1 MFKTKTI
8 CQRLSYAILSFS
20 IMATSCNK
28 GPQAKT
34 KNDEKTSYIKPG
46 GSASEGADVFIQ
58 GKALAFTS
66 LAGYEKFANDET
78 DRTIIKGLADGSSDF
93 TSIEEKTFEGQDT
106 EYDGFLG
113 QLLNEDHIV
122 AIANF
127 LVKVDIE
134 NERTLAIDKNATDA
148 YATLVNN
155 DLKAPGLYIFS
166 TEEDVIEVF
175 EGVERGE
182 LNPINYRDW
191 LDGAMARKCPGA
203 ARHDRKFIEQWS
215 EIKRESCEGSPADI
229 FGQDDKTVYQKA
241 GIYFSLQSK
250 IKSRWRC
257 YYGNW
262 AGPLYEA
269 DLKLKGYCKFKK
281 RCGAE
286 QVRTRDDRHRGKEL
300 NWRPYEGSRSLSHYW
315 FDVDFAIKHTWET
328 AYHPSINDYLIQC
341 NY

>member
-1 MFKTKTI
+1 MYKTN
-8 CQRLSYAILSFS
+8 CLRLFYSLTLLS
-20 IMATSCNK
+20 IIASCNK
-28 GPQAKT
+28 GPQAKPEEEQEQT
-34 KNDEKTSYIKPG
+34 MFVKTG
-46 GSASEGADVFIQ
+46 GAAAEGADVFIQ

-66 LAGYEKFANDET
+66 LAVYERFANDET
-78 DRTIIKGLADGSSDF
+78 DRTIVKGLADGSTEF
-93 TSIEEKTFEGQDT
+93 TSIEEKTYEQDDS

-134 NERTLAIDKNATDA
+134 NERTLAIDKNAPNA
-148 YATLVNN
+148 YSTLVNN
-155 DLKAPGLYIFS
+155 DLTAAGLYIFN

-182 LNPINYRDW
+182 LNPTNYRDW
-191 LDGAMARKCPGA
+191 LNGETARRCPGA

-215 EIKRESCEGSPADI
+215 EIKRQSCKNSPADF

-262 AGPLYEA
+262 AGPLYTA
-269 DLKLKGYCKFKK
+269 DLKLKGTCKFKK
-281 RCGAE
+281 RCGGE
-286 QVRTRDDRHRGKEL
+286 QFRNRDDSHRGKEL

-315 FDVDFAIKHTWET
+315 LDVDFAIKHTWET
-328 AYHPSINDYLIQC
+328 TYHPSINDYLIRS

>member
-1 MFKTKTI
+1 MFKTN
-8 CQRLSYAILSFS
+8 CLRLTYALTFLLIIVS
-20 IMATSCNK
+20 SCNK

-34 KNDEKTSYIKPG
+34 EDQEQSMAVKPG
-46 GSASEGADVFIQ
+46 GLAGEGADVFIQ

-78 DRTIIKGLADGSSDF
+78 DRTIVKSLADGSTEF
-93 TSIEEKTFEGQDT
+93 TSIEEKTYEQDDS

-134 NERTLAIDKNATDA
+134 NERTLAIDKNAPNA
-148 YATLVNN
+148 YSTLVNN
-155 DLKAPGLYIFS
+155 DLTAAGLYIFN

-175 EGVERGE
+175 EGIERGE
-182 LNPINYRDW
+182 LNPTNYRDW
-191 LDGAMARKCPGA
+191 INGETARRCPGA
-203 ARHDRKFIEQWS
+203 DRHDVKNIEQWS
-215 EIKRESCEGSPADI
+215 ELKRNSCKNSFVDF

-269 DLKLKGYCKFKK
+269 DLKLKGTCKFRK
-281 RCGAE
+281 RCDGE
-286 QVRTRDDRHRGKEL
+286 QFRTRDDRTRGKEL
-300 NWRPYEGSRSLSHYW
+300 SWRPYEGSRSLSHYW
-315 FDVDFAIKHTWET
+315 FDVEFAIKHTWET
-328 AYHPSINDYLIQC
+328 TYHPSINDYLIKD